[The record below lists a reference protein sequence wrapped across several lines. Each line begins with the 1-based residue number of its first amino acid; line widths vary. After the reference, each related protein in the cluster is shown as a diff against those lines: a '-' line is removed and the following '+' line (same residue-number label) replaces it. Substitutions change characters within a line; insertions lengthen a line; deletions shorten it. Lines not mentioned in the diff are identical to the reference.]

1 MNLPGGGLGVH
12 WQTNPR
18 SMHGMDYCNGVP
30 GRPLERGPLATASL
44 SVKIGGEI
52 ATPRAADPLRCS
64 KANTFVSV
72 SCP

>member
-1 MNLPGGGLGVH
+1 
-12 WQTNPR
+12 
-18 SMHGMDYCNGVP
+18 MHGMDYCNGVP